1 MLSRHKISLLLA
13 LVLNVFYSEAQFSRF
28 RHVTADNGLS
38 DNTVYAIVQDSKGFI
53 WCGTENGINKYDGYN
68 VTSYPFNPEDSTG
81 ISAAQVRALL
91 IDKND
96 KLWIGTFRG
105 GLCCLDLK
113 TNRFKS
119 WKPDSLSKNG
129 ISSDLVNSILEVNDS
144 ILALGTSKGLDL
156 FNRNTQAFTVFTHSD
171 NDANSMLADYCRGLG
186 LDKEGNIY
194 IGHPGK
200 GMSKFIPS
208 QKKFT
213 RIVPG
218 ATNRDLTTANLRNIM
233 MDRDGLL
240 WISLWNTGMNILDT
254 KTGIIHSNIRD
265 TNALVKP
272 VQRLGLVF
280 SFYEDRS
287 GNIWF
292 ATAESGICRLNK
304 KTGEAIYFKNNPDDS
319 ESFGDNTSFCV
330 FEDRKGL
337 VWGGTWRGGMSCF
350 NASSLQFGHFKHEKN
365 AMNTL
370 PNNSVYTLAEM
381 GNNEVAIGTGASIS
395 VFNTLKKTFTPFYMN
410 PKDDGSLL
418 VNSQV
423 TGILKDRAGTY
434 WITSGGGG
442 LYHYFPDKK
451 DYKNYVPYENPNALL
466 TDNELQMAL
475 DKNDDLWIACP
486 QGLHLY
492 NKEKDNFSRFTHEAG
507 NPNSIPTNNILCIAS
522 DKKGNVWL
530 GSEKHGLILL
540 NPNKREFAYFYNET
554 KQKSSGGL
562 SVLFIYPDSKNTLWL
577 ITSDGLLRMDTEK
590 RQVENIT
597 DKNSLFGNTTMNVI
611 EDKMGMM
618 WITTEKGLVK
628 YDPQG
633 NEGICFFEK
642 DGLQGKNF
650 YLGCQLRL
658 SDGSILLGGANGFN
672 YFKPENIKADTSSP
686 GVAFTGFQVL
696 NKTYPLPQ
704 ETAYTKEIDLT
715 YRDYFFSVDFAAIDF
730 ADPSQNRFQ
739 YKLMGFNDDWV
750 NIDQQ
755 HSITFTNLDPGT
767 YTLQIKAATRN
778 ERWSEKPLEIK
789 ISISPP
795 FWKTKWFY
803 LLCIVSGLL
812 ILYGYIRWRE
822 KQLLIEK
829 QTLETKV
836 TARTEELRIEKMRV
850 EEAHKDIKDSI
861 LYAQK
866 IQSAILPSEDDFR
879 KLLPDSFILFRPKD
893 IVSGDFYWISE
904 HGNHLFF
911 AIGDCTGHGVP
922 GGFMTML
929 GSGLLNELVNEHGV
943 SEPAEILNKL
953 RDKIIISLKQTGR
966 SGENK
971 DGMDLV
977 LMRLDRS
984 NNQLCYAAANNGFIL
999 IREGKITEYSGDKQP
1014 VGIYGDE
1021 IKPFSQHKIYLQKGD
1036 SIYSF
1041 TDGYPDQFGGSRG
1054 KKFKYRPL
1062 NELLL
1067 SISHLQPYYQ
1077 KEKLEKTFTDWK
1089 GDLEQVDDVCIIGIK
1104 L

>member
-1 MLSRHKISLLLA
+1 MLSGRKICFALSLLFHA
-13 LVLNVFYSEAQFSRF
+13 FFSEAQFARF
-28 RHVTADNGLS
+28 RHINLDNGLS
-38 DNTVYAIVQDSKGFI
+38 DNTVYCIVQDSKGFI
-53 WCGTENGINKYDGYN
+53 WCGTENGINKYDGYQ
-68 VTSYPFNPEDSTG
+68 VTPYQYNPDDSAG
-81 ISAAQVRALL
+81 ISAKQVRALFV
-91 IDKND
+91 DKND

-113 TNRFKS
+113 TNRFSS
-119 WKPDSLSKNG
+119 WKPDSLAKNG
-129 ISSDLVNSILEVNDS
+129 ISSDLVNSIMEVNDS
-144 ILALGTSKGLDL
+144 TLALGTSKGLNL
-156 FNRNTQAFTVFTHSD
+156 FNKRTHGFTVFMHSD
-171 NDANSMLADYCRGLG
+171 SDPNSILANFCRGLG

-194 IGHPGK
+194 IGHPSK
-200 GMSKFIPS
+200 GISKFIVS

-213 RIVPG
+213 HIVPG

-265 TNALVKP
+265 TSALVKP
-272 VQRLGLVF
+272 IQRLGLVF

-292 ATAESGICRLNK
+292 ATAEEGICRLNK
-304 KTGEAIYFKNNPDDS
+304 KNGEAIYFKNNPDDS

-337 VWGGTWRGGMSCF
+337 VWGGTWRDGMNCF

-365 AMNTL
+365 AANTL
-370 PNNSVYTLAEM
+370 PNNSVYSLADM
-381 GNNEVAIGTGASIS
+381 GNNEVAVGTGACIS
-395 VFNTLKKTFTPFYMN
+395 VFNTAKKNFTPFYTN
-410 PKDDGSLL
+410 PKDNGSLL
-418 VNSQV
+418 PNSQV
-423 TGILKDRAGTY
+423 TQILKDRAGTY
-434 WITSGGGG
+434 WISSGGGG
-442 LYHYFPDKK
+442 LYHYFPDTK
-451 DYKNYVPYENPNALL
+451 DYKNYVPADHPALL
-466 TDNELQMAL
+466 TDNELQLAL
-475 DKNDDLWIACP
+475 DKNDNLWIACP

-492 NKEKDNFSRFTHEAG
+492 DKEKDDFIRFVNEPG
-507 NPNSIPTNNILCIAS
+507 NPNSIPTNSLRCIAS

-530 GSEKHGLILL
+530 GSEKNGLILL
-540 NPNKREFAYFYNET
+540 NPDKREFSYFYNET

-562 SVLFIYPDSKNTLWL
+562 SVYFIFPDSKGALWL
-577 ITSDGLLRMDTEK
+577 ITSDGLLRMDIEK
-590 RQVENIT
+590 REAENLSE
-597 DKNSLFGNTTMNVI
+597 KNLLLSGTIVNLV
-611 EDKMGMM
+611 EDKSGVM
-618 WITTEKGLVK
+618 WITCDKGLVK
-628 YDPQG
+628 YDPKS

-642 DGLQGKNF
+642 DGLQGKSF
-650 YLGCQLRL
+650 YMGSQLRL
-658 SDGSILLGGANGFN
+658 SDGSILLGGTTGFN
-672 YFKPENIKADTSSP
+672 YFNPEKIREDKSSP
-686 GVAFTGFQVL
+686 DVALTGFQVL
-696 NKTYPLPQ
+696 NKPYPLPQ
-704 ETAYTKEIDLT
+704 EAAYTNEINLT
-715 YRDYFFSVDFAAIDF
+715 YRDYFFSVDFGAIDY
-730 ADPSQNRFQ
+730 ANPPQNIFQ

-750 NIDQQ
+750 SIDQQ

-803 LLCIVSGLL
+803 VVCVISGLL
-812 ILYGYIRWRE
+812 IIYGYIKWRE

-829 QTLETKV
+829 QTLERKV
-836 TARTEELRIEKMRV
+836 TERTEELRIEKMKV

-861 LYAQK
+861 LYAKK
-866 IQSAILPSEDDFR
+866 IQSAILPSEEDFR

-904 HGNHLFF
+904 HRDHLFF
-911 AIGDCTGHGVP
+911 AVGDCTGHGVP

-943 SEPAEILNKL
+943 TEPADILNKL
-953 RDKIIISLKQTGR
+953 RDKIIVSLKQTGR

-971 DGMDLV
+971 DGMDIV
-977 LMRLDRS
+977 LMRLDKEGK
-984 NNQLCYAAANNGFIL
+984 QLCYAAANNGFIL
-999 IREGKITEYSGDKQP
+999 IRDEKITEFAGDKQP

-1021 IKPFSQHKIYLQKGD
+1021 IKPFTQHKIDLQNGD
-1036 SIYSF
+1036 CIYSF
-1041 TDGYPDQFGGSRG
+1041 TDGYPDQFGGPKG

-1067 SISHLQPYYQ
+1067 SVSHLQPYYQ
-1077 KEKLEKTFTDWK
+1077 KEKLEKNFTEWK
-1089 GDLEQVDDVCIIGIK
+1089 GTLEQVDDVCIIGIK
-1104 L
+1104 V